1 MTRRWIKVG
10 KRLPFVSRSW
20 TSTSPLG
27 RYHCCHNIHLLLRPV
42 ILINLLLHFLL
53 LPRSL
58 INEESVERMVNQLV
72 FVYYASTGMKTTL
85 LTELGL

>member
-1 MTRRWIKVG
+1 MTWWIKVG
-10 KRLPFVSRSW
+10 KRLLSIGRSW

-27 RYHCCHNIHLLLRPV
+27 HYHCCHNIHLLLRSI

-53 LPRSL
+53 LPRPL
-58 INEESVERMVNQLV
+58 INKESVERMVNQLV
-72 FVYYASTGMKTTL
+72 FVYYASTSKTTL